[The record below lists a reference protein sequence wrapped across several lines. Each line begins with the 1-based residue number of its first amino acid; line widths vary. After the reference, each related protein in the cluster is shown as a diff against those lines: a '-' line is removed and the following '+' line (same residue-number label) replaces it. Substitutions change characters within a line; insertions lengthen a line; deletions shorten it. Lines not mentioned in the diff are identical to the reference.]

1 MVQFLKELILQFS
14 PFSPFQIQRIHS
26 SHLISQ
32 KKFDVGLQDYY
43 HYLLQLFARILA
55 EQPSCR
61 ENYGF
66 EVANFPKKFKG
77 TKVQQVC
84 LQIEH
89 TLVKPGGRGAESAE
103 HGVIP
108 IPDDLLGRTYLV
120 RLAHL
125 EKLQAADL
133 IIEYSR
139 SNVRN
144 IKSSQQFPA
153 ILKKMLQI
161 TPTLYP
167 LVTDQP
173 ANSIRSIECATLFR
187 NMNEPRR
194 KLFFEG
200 LLAEKIPVQNVNH
213 VFDHIENTYAQ
224 IKVLL
229 NIRQTDH
236 HDTLEEL
243 RVLPAL
249 RCGVIVISEDVP
261 LRKECRYSDF
271 IIWGTLEELPNIIKD
286 VLANYDAY
294 YQRIFGSP
302 HFACR
307 MRRLEVANHLK
318 VQRVMNTSMM
328 DRMKEQE
335 VETIDTYR

>member
-1 MVQFLKELILQFS
+1 MLHFLKELLLQFS
-14 PFSPFQIQRIHS
+14 PFSPYQIKRIHS

-43 HYLLQLFARILA
+43 HYLLKLFARALS
-55 EQPSCR
+55 EQPSLQV
-61 ENYGF
+61 NIAF
-66 EVANFPKKFKG
+66 ELSDFPGQFKG
-77 TKVQQVC
+77 TQVQQVC

-89 TLVKPGGRGAESAE
+89 TLVKPGGRGSESAQA
-103 HGVIP
+103 GVIP
-108 IPDDLLGRTYLV
+108 IPGDLMGRTYLV

-139 SNVRN
+139 SNIRN
-144 IKSSQQFPA
+144 LKASQQFPA
-153 ILKKMLQI
+153 ILQKMVSI
-161 TPTLYP
+161 APTLYP
-167 LVTDQP
+167 LLTTNP
-173 ANSIRSIECATLFR
+173 SNSHRSIACATLFR

-200 LLAEKIPVQNVNH
+200 LLAQQVPVQNVNN

-224 IKVLL
+224 IKVLI

-249 RCGVIVISEDVP
+249 RCGVIVISESVP
-261 LRKECRYSDF
+261 LMKECRYSDF
-271 IIWGTLEELPNIIKD
+271 ILWGTLEELPNIVKD

-294 YQRIFGSP
+294 YQRIFGGQ
-302 HFACR
+302 HFERR
-307 MRRLEVANHLK
+307 MQRLEDTNLLK
-318 VQRVMNTSMM
+318 VRSVLQLADHPSFTKVHH
-328 DRMKEQE
+328 
-335 VETIDTYR
+335 

>member
-1 MVQFLKELILQFS
+1 MTIVPFLKELVLQFS
-14 PFSPFQIQRIHS
+14 PFSSFKIQRIHS

-43 HYLLQLFARILA
+43 QYLLQLFARALA

-66 EVANFPKKFKG
+66 EVASFPEQLKG
-77 TKVQQVC
+77 VKVQQVC

-89 TLVKPGGRGAESAE
+89 TLVKPGGRGVQSAE

-108 IPDDLLGRTYLV
+108 IPNDLMGRTYLV

-139 SNVRN
+139 SNIQN
-144 IKSSQQFPA
+144 IKTSQQFPTL
-153 ILKKMLQI
+153 LKKMVHI
-161 TPTLYP
+161 SPSLYP
-167 LVTDQP
+167 LVS
-173 ANSIRSIECATLFR
+173 ANQSSTKRTITCATLFR
-187 NMNEPRR
+187 NMHEPRR

-200 LLAEKIPVQNVNH
+200 LLAQKIPVQNVNN

-271 IIWGTLEELPNIIKD
+271 VIWGKLEDLPALTQE
-286 VLANYDAY
+286 VLDNYESY
-294 YQRIFGSP
+294 YQKIFHSP
-302 HFACR
+302 HFARR
-307 MRRLEVANHLK
+307 MQRLEVANYLK
-318 VQRVMNTSMM
+318 VQRVVKHSMI
-328 DRMKEQE
+328 QS
-335 VETIDTYR
+335 